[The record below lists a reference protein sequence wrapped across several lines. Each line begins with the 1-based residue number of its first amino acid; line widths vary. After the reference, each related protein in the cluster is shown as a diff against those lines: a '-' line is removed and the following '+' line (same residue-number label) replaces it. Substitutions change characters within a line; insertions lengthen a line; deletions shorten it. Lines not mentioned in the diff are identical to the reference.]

1 MSDNLKLEVFQ
12 TSLIELVNQSELPAG
27 VLVLVFEK
35 FLNQL
40 SQANQRALQKET
52 QELQEQQSEVIKD
65 DSKSITSVTTTD

>member
-52 QELQEQQSEVIKD
+52 QELQEQ
-65 DSKSITSVTTTD
+65 